1 MELSSKKRA
10 NLRSHAHHLKPVV
23 VIGRDGLTSG
33 ALKSINNAL
42 NSHELIKVKAKD
54 CDHTSISEMVMNKTG
69 CVTIGSIGNIII
81 FFKQIYDR
89 EKSKFIL

>member
-23 VIGRDGLTSG
+23 VIGKDGLTSG

-42 NSHELIKVKAKD
+42 NSHELIKVKATK
-54 CDHTSISEMVMNKTG
+54 CDHSSVSKMIVDNTG
-69 CVTIGSIGNIII
+69 CAAVGSIGNIII
-81 FFKQIYDR
+81 FFKQVSDK
-89 EKSKFIL
+89 EKSKFAL

>member
-23 VIGRDGLTSG
+23 VIGKDGLTSG

-42 NSHELIKVKAKD
+42 NSLELIKVKAKG
-54 CDHTSISEMVMNKTG
+54 CDHTSMAKAVINQTG
-69 CVTIGSIGNIII
+69 CVTIGSMGNVVI
-81 FFKQIYDR
+81 FFKQISDR